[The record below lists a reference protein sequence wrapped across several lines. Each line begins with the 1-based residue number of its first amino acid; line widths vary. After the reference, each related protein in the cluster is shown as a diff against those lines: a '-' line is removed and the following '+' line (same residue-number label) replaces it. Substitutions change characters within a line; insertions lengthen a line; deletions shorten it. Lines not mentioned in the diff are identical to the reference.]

1 MHGRSS
7 SLTTDVHT
15 VGKCLWLTDEP
26 FPDEKELTQQCRSKK
41 WGNPV
46 QEIKLLSSLTSFAY
60 MHIYVYAYIYMHICK
75 RDSLVCSVIQQL
87 GA

>member
-1 MHGRSS
+1 MQGRSS

-60 MHIYVYAYIYMHICK
+60 MHICIYMCMHIYICIYA
-75 RDSLVCSVIQQL
+75 REILWY
-87 GA
+87 AP